1 MSFFKKITDSV
12 SKGVTTATEKAQQTV
27 EITKLNNQISGKRKD
42 IDKLYAVIGEAVYD
56 AYLSN
61 DLFAAEAQLTPKC
74 EEISAIREE
83 IAVLDARI
91 KAIRNEKDCPSCGK
105 RVSEET
111 RFCPSCGHAFP
122 PPVVEKEPIQVD
134 LHVPEESEAAEGT
147 PIDPDG
153 TVWQDGSAGAEE
165 TSGPNL
171 EKADSPRSDTRQ
183 ICNSCGTPLYA
194 DSHFCPACGQSTRA

>member
-1 MSFFKKITDSV
+1 MSFFKKITDTV

-42 IDKLYAVIGEAVYD
+42 IDKLYAVIGEAVYE
-56 AYLSN
+56 AYLAK
-61 DLFAAEAQLTPKC
+61 DLSVSEDQVRPKC
-74 EEISAIREE
+74 EEISEIREE
-83 IAVLDARI
+83 IASLDARI
-91 KAIRNEKDCPSCGK
+91 KAIRNEKDCESCGK

-122 PPVVEKEPIQVD
+122 PPVVEKDPIQVD
-134 LHVPEESEAAEGT
+134 LHVPEEPHEVGTSEAEEALT
-147 PIDPDG
+147 NSPDASDAA
-153 TVWQDGSAGAEE
+153 TSAEE
-165 TSGPNL
+165 
-171 EKADSPRSDTRQ
+171 EAPRLDQRQ

>member
-42 IDKLYAVIGEAVYD
+42 IDKLYAAIGEVVYD
-56 AYLSN
+56 AYLTN
-61 DLFAAEAQLTPKC
+61 DLSAAEEQSKPKC

-83 IAVLDARI
+83 IAALEARI
-91 KAIRNEKDCPSCGK
+91 KEIRNEKDCPSCGK
-105 RVSEET
+105 RVSDET
-111 RFCPSCGHAFP
+111 KFCPSCGHAFP
-122 PPVVEKEPIQVD
+122 APVVEKEPIQVD
-134 LHVPEESEAAEGT
+134 LHVPEESGT
-147 PIDPDG
+147 STESDASNTTLGED
-153 TVWQDGSAGAEE
+153 VE
-165 TSGPNL
+165 
-171 EKADSPRSDTRQ
+171 SPRADQRQ

>member
-1 MSFFKKITDSV
+1 MSFFKKITDTV

-42 IDKLYAVIGEAVYD
+42 IDKLYAAIGEAVYE
-56 AYLSN
+56 AYLAK
-61 DLFAAEAQLTPKC
+61 DLSASEDQVRPKC

-83 IAVLDARI
+83 IAGLDARI
-91 KAIRNEKDCPSCGK
+91 KAIRNEKDCESCGK

-134 LHVPEESEAAEGT
+134 LHVPEEPHGAETSEAAEAS
-147 PIDPDG
+147 DSPD
-153 TVWQDGSAGAEE
+153 VSDAAISAEE
-165 TSGPNL
+165 
-171 EKADSPRSDTRQ
+171 ESPRVDQRQ